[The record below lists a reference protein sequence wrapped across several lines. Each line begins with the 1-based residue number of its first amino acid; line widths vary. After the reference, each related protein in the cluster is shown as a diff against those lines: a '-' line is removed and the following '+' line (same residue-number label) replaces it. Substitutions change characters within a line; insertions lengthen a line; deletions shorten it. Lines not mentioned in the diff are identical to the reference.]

1 MHKISLEQ
9 WRAFIAV
16 VDYGGFAQAGDA
28 LFKTQ
33 PTISH
38 SIKKLEQ
45 VVGKPL
51 FDVVGRKAVLTAYGA
66 SLLAAARTLVTQA
79 DSLEH
84 EAISQKSKIQQ
95 SLKIAVDTLF
105 PRPVL
110 GQILTELNSLFPQL
124 NIQLHETTLSRCAE
138 LLEDGTVDVG
148 IASLIP
154 RGYTGNLATTVEL
167 FAVAHQSHPIM
178 QQSDLQLQMLEP
190 YKQVVIRDAGLRT
203 NINSGWLGSES
214 RLTVSTLSEAVFCVK
229 HQLGFAWLPDWLLQL
244 PDNNDLVKLP
254 LQHGLMRTVAL
265 QTAIR
270 QTMAED
276 PVIKAL
282 EQLFSLYLEKT
293 KQV

>member
-51 FDVVGRKAVLTAYGA
+51 FDVVGRKAVLTSYGA
-66 SLLAAARTLVTQA
+66 SLLVAARTLVTQA
-79 DSLEH
+79 DNLEH

-95 SLKIAVDTLF
+95 SLKMAVDTLF
-105 PRPVL
+105 PKPVL
-110 GQILTELNSLFPQL
+110 GQILSDLNTLYPEL
-124 NIQLHETTLSRCAE
+124 NIQIHETTLSRCAE

-148 IASLIP
+148 IASLVP
-154 RGYTGNLATTVEL
+154 RGYTGTLATTVEL
-167 FAVAHQSHPIM
+167 YAVAHNSHSLV
-178 QQSDLQLQMLEP
+178 QHSDMKLQALEP
-190 YKQVVIRDAGLRT
+190 FKQVVIRDAGLRA
-203 NINSGWLGSES
+203 NINSGWLGSVS
-214 RLTVSTLSEAVFCVK
+214 RLTVSSLSEAVFCVK
-229 HQLGFAWLPDWLLQL
+229 QQLGFAWLPGWLLQL
-244 PDNNDLVKLP
+244 PENNDLVKLP

-265 QTAIR
+265 QVAVR
-270 QTMAED
+270 QIVVDE
-276 PVIKAL
+276 PVIQDLTRLLAR
-282 EQLFSLYLEKT
+282 YLGRSK
-293 KQV
+293 

>member
-33 PTISH
+33 STISH

-51 FDVVGRKAVLTAYGA
+51 FDVVGRKAVLTSYGA
-66 SLLAAARTLVTQA
+66 SLLVAARTVVTQA
-79 DSLEH
+79 DNLEH

-110 GQILTELNSLFPQL
+110 GQILTELNHLFPEL
-124 NIQLHETTLSRCAE
+124 NIQLHETVLSRCSE
-138 LLEDGTVDVG
+138 LLQDGSVDIG

-154 RGYTGNLATTVEL
+154 SGFTGHLATTVEL
-167 FAVAHQSHPIM
+167 YAVVHQSHQLM
-178 QQSDLQLQMLEP
+178 QQSDLQLKMLEP

-203 NINSGWLGSES
+203 NSNSGWLGSES

-254 LQHGLMRTVAL
+254 LQHGFMRTVAL
-265 QTAIR
+265 QAAIR

-282 EQLFSLYLEKT
+282 EKLFSLYLDKT
-293 KQV
+293 K